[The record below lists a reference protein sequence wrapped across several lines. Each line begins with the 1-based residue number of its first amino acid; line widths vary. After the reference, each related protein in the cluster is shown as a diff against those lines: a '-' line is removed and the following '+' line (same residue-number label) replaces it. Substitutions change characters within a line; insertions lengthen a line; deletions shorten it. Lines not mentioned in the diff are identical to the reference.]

1 MTRSDDSPKSAM
13 MEWAWFE
20 GEIVPFSE
28 AKISVGTHVVQ
39 YGTGVFA
46 GIRAY
51 LSADGETLNVFRLR
65 DHAQRL
71 LNSARLLRAE
81 TDHTVDSVARI
92 IVDLLEKNAPEGD
105 TYIRPFFYKPA
116 VQLTPRL
123 RGIGD
128 ELAVYMLPL
137 GDYLPTS
144 GVKAIVSSWVRVP
157 DNAIPS
163 RGKITGS
170 YINSAFAK
178 DEAEQYGADDAIL
191 LNTAGKV
198 AEGSACN
205 LFIVRNGTLITAPIS
220 ADILEGITRRTVAQ
234 LATDLGLPL
243 ETRDIDRSELYIAE
257 EAFFCGT
264 GVQVTPI
271 NSIDG
276 RPVGEV
282 PGPITKQIADRYFQ
296 MVRGQR
302 PEYSDWLTPVKRKVA
317 APAD

>member
-13 MEWAWFE
+13 MEWAYFE

-81 TDHTVDSVARI
+81 TAHTVDSVAQI

-178 DEAEQYGADDAIL
+178 DEAPQYRRQGGGRERLQSLHRPQRYPDHRADLGRHPGRDYPPHRGAARHRPRT
-191 LNTAGKV
+191 TAGN
-198 AEGSACN
+198 A
-205 LFIVRNGTLITAPIS
+205 RH
-220 ADILEGITRRTVAQ
+220 R
-234 LATDLGLPL
+234 PL
-243 ETRDIDRSELYIAE
+243 
-257 EAFFCGT
+257 
-264 GVQVTPI
+264 
-271 NSIDG
+271 
-276 RPVGEV
+276 
-282 PGPITKQIADRYFQ
+282 
-296 MVRGQR
+296 
-302 PEYSDWLTPVKRKVA
+302 
-317 APAD
+317 

>member
-13 MEWAWFE
+13 MEWAFFE
-20 GEIVPFSE
+20 GKIVPFSE

-92 IVDLLEKNAPEGD
+92 IVDLLEKNAPDGD

-144 GVKAIVSSWVRVP
+144 VVKAIVSS
-157 DNAIPS
+157 
-163 RGKITGS
+163 
-170 YINSAFAK
+170 
-178 DEAEQYGADDAIL
+178 
-191 LNTAGKV
+191 
-198 AEGSACN
+198 
-205 LFIVRNGTLITAPIS
+205 
-220 ADILEGITRRTVAQ
+220 
-234 LATDLGLPL
+234 
-243 ETRDIDRSELYIAE
+243 
-257 EAFFCGT
+257 
-264 GVQVTPI
+264 
-271 NSIDG
+271 
-276 RPVGEV
+276 
-282 PGPITKQIADRYFQ
+282 
-296 MVRGQR
+296 
-302 PEYSDWLTPVKRKVA
+302 
-317 APAD
+317 